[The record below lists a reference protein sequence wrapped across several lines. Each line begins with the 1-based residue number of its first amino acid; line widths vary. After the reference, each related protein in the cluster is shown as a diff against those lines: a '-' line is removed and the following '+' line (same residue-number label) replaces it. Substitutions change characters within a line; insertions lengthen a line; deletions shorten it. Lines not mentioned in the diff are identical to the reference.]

1 MPDTLERLERRPP
14 PSAPPPAP
22 AAPPAAPTDG
32 ISFRNWIAVSG
43 GVLGAF
49 MAVLNIQ
56 ITNASLPDIQ
66 GGIGAGIDDGGWVST
81 SYLIGEIIT
90 IPLSGWLSDVFSV
103 RRYLLVN
110 AALFLVFSG
119 LCGLSENLGEMI
131 VLRAI
136 QGFTGGVLIPMA
148 FTLIMTLM
156 PPAKRPVG
164 LAMFAISAI
173 FAPSIGPTIG
183 GYFTETYGWQA
194 IFYINLV
201 PGGLMVAMLWW
212 SLEAKP
218 MKLHRL
224 KEGDWFGIASI
235 AIGLGA
241 FQTVLEEGNRDDWFG
256 SPFILRLSVV
266 ASIAFAVFLWV
277 ELTVKKPLV
286 NLRLFARRNFGLGT
300 AANFF
305 FGFSLYGSV
314 FLMPLY
320 LSQSQGYNSEQVGE
334 VLAWTGLP
342 QLVLIP
348 FVPMLMK
355 RIDARVLVFTGLVL
369 FAYSNFADMWL
380 SPDIGGDQLFWPNI
394 VRALGQALAM
404 TPLSAFGTDGI
415 ERENTGSASSLFNMM
430 RNLGGACGIATLET
444 FTSRRE
450 QYHSSI
456 LLAHVSPFE
465 EATRQRLALLQHY
478 FMAHGV
484 TDPALAL
491 HEAVI
496 AVGQAVRAQ
505 AYFFAYGDGFAMIG
519 GIVVTAACIS
529 MGLRRLSVGGGGGG
543 GH

>member
-1 MPDTLERLERRPP
+1 MPDASSQAATP
-14 PSAPPPAP
+14 ATTIPAP
-22 AAPPAAPTDG
+22 AAPDA
-32 ISFRNWIAVSG
+32 ISFRNWVAISG

-49 MAVLNIQ
+49 MAILNIQ

-110 AALFLVFSG
+110 ASLFLVFSG

-131 VLRAI
+131 TLRAI

-183 GYFTETYGWQA
+183 GYFTENYGWQA
-194 IFYINLV
+194 TFYINLV
-201 PGGLMVAMLWW
+201 PGGLMLAMLWW

-218 MKLHRL
+218 MKLARL

-256 SPFILRLSVV
+256 SSFIVKLSVISGV
-266 ASIAFAVFLWV
+266 SFAIFLWV
-277 ELTVKKPLV
+277 ELTRAKPLV

-300 AANFF
+300 MANFF
-305 FGFSLYGSV
+305 FGFGLYGSV

-320 LSQSQGYNSEQVGE
+320 LSQSQGYNSEQIGE

-342 QLVLIP
+342 QLVIIP
-348 FVPMLMK
+348 FVPALMK
-355 RIDARVLVFTGLVL
+355 RIDARVLICTGLAL
-369 FAYSNFADMWL
+369 FGLGSFVNTWL
-380 SPDIGGDQLFWPNI
+380 SPSIAADQLFWPNI
-394 VRALGQALAM
+394 VRAVGQALAM
-404 TPLSAFGTDGI
+404 TPLAAFGTDGI

-430 RNLGGACGIATLET
+430 RNLGGACGIAILET
-444 FTSRRE
+444 FTSKRE
-450 QYHSSI
+450 QYHSAI
-456 LLAHVSPFE
+456 LMDHVSPFE
-465 EATRQRLALLQHY
+465 AATQQRLSALQAY

-491 HEAVI
+491 HEATI
-496 AVGQAVRAQ
+496 AVGRTVRAQ

-519 GIVVTAACIS
+519 GIAALGTAIALC
-529 MGLRRLSVGGGGGG
+529 LRRLGSGVGAGG